1 MRLIICNSLPTSQI
15 FGEKVDAWWYAE
27 QGVEVQFWDLAPLFL
42 DLAVIEAFY
51 AGAPDYRYVGP
62 RHRTFSDF
70 DELRMALGS
79 HSDWLFWHLSRF
91 ERMHNDDYLLR
102 LFNANG
108 IRYIFQHFD
117 PPASNPGSPL
127 RRGLR
132 AMKAKWYRRS
142 CFPAAVV
149 TSGAVG
155 RVQVRARYP
164 NAQIISVPSA
174 KVLWSDSAQGAVDER
189 PYALFVD
196 ESLAYDPDARMSGI
210 DLCNDVVGYYRRMRE
225 LFDRVEDQLGIEVRI
240 GCSGKYLY
248 PDPQSFFG
256 KRLVSYGRTLPLLQR
271 CSLALGHLS
280 LALDQA
286 IASRKPVLLLDDPAF
301 TRYKRQGF
309 RDVKNRFRLQ
319 PILNHVVDGLALRQ
333 AMQRDL
339 SFYSDVEHEWL
350 REPGVTGDMRNLC
363 LVAFNQLSR

>member
-1 MRLIICNSLPTSQI
+1 MRLIICNSLPTSRI

-27 QGVEVQFWDLAPLFL
+27 QGVEVQFWDLAPLFI
-42 DLAVIEAFY
+42 DPAAIEAFY

-70 DELRMALGS
+70 DELLVALAS
-79 HSDWLFWHLSRF
+79 HADWLFWHLSRF
-91 ERMHNDDYLLR
+91 ERMHNDDYLMR

-117 PPASNPGSPL
+117 PPAPNAGSL
-127 RRGLR
+127 VRRGLR
-132 AMKAKWYRRS
+132 AMRAKWYRRD
-142 CFPAAVV
+142 CFPVAVV

-155 RVQVRARYP
+155 RVQVESRYP
-164 NAQIISVPSA
+164 DAQIISVPSV
-174 KVLWSDSAQGAVDER
+174 KVRWSDRAQEALDER

-196 ESLAYDPDARMSGI
+196 ESLAYDPDAKMSGMN
-210 DLCNDVVGYYRRMRE
+210 LCSDVGGYYRRMRE

-286 IASRKPVLLLDDPAF
+286 IASRKPVLLLDDPSF
-301 TRYKRQGF
+301 TPYRRQGF

-319 PILNHVVDGLALRQ
+319 PILNHIVDGRALRQ

-339 SFYSDVEHEWL
+339 GFYADVEHEWL
-350 REPGVTGDMRNLC
+350 REPSVTGDTQSLC
-363 LVAFNQLSR
+363 LTAFKKLSS